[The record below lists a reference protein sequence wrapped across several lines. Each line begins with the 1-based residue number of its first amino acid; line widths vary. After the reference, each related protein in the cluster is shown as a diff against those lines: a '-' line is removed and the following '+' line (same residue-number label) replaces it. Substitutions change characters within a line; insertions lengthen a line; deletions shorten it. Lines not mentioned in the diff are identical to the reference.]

1 MSQADKSRYYQALKG
16 VGVNFS
22 KAYREYT
29 TEELANAYTRLVQ
42 EGVLNEDGTPVQP
55 EATHQP
61 DPGPEPEVPHPDDP
75 RLDPGDD
82 EGVPDF
88 GDLEEF
94 YTSPEQGV
102 TDEGEEYGEIQD
114 VEPPQVYAEQ
124 QRVEESLRAQHAP
137 QPVQADQPTAGVPV
151 RDRDPNEFA
160 GQRQNSHAD
169 MQPLRVDDK
178 GRTWFQEEV
187 QKPAFPKPRGRR
199 VLQYN
204 DTGTKKQQ
212 VKVGDYLESFEVAG
226 DQRRTGEIKI
236 TLPSYQVGIYADP
249 RFPFK
254 IHTYNG
260 VNGFDLYDVENYFGG
275 SDLVPEEVKRSYVAN
290 DLCYDIRS
298 VIRFIETEY
307 RRLQLAGGIQ

>member
-1 MSQADKSRYYQALKG
+1 MSQGDKSRYYQALKAA
-16 VGVNFS
+16 GVNFS

-29 TEELANAYTRLVQ
+29 TDELAAAYTRCVQ
-42 EGVLNEDGTPVQP
+42 EGLITEG
-55 EATHQP
+55 THQP

-82 EGVPDF
+82 EGVPVF
-88 GDLEEF
+88 GDISDLV
-94 YTSPEQGV
+94 G
-102 TDEGEEYGEIQD
+102 DEPHITEDGEVYGEIED
-114 VEPPQVYAEQ
+114 VPEQQVFAEQ
-124 QRVEESLRAQHAP
+124 ERVDRELSGRAAP
-137 QPVQADQPTAGVPV
+137 QPETPAVPV
-151 RDRDPNEFA
+151 AERDPAEFA
-160 GQRQNSHAD
+160 GQRLNSHAD
-169 MQPLRVDDK
+169 WEPIRVDEQ

-199 VLQYN
+199 VLQYQ

-226 DQRRTGEIKI
+226 DQHRTGEIKI
-236 TLPSYQVGIYADP
+236 TLPSYQVGIYMDP

-275 SDLVPEEVKRSYVAN
+275 ADLVPAECKRSYVAN
-290 DLCYDIRS
+290 DLCYDIRT
-298 VIRFIETEY
+298 VIRYIEAEY
-307 RRLQLAGGIQ
+307 RRLQLAGGMTL